1 MKSEDC
7 GSASRTETEL
17 SGEVEDAGVQALAGA
32 LGTFYRAKG
41 GRSLLKRDGGAQS
54 LGGLLFAW
62 ADVGVQVARRMVT
75 LSAELGDEVFGR
87 SFGAAGAVADDVAV
101 GKPVKAETKIS
112 GLARGSFE
120 LENRRSGQV
129 DVRFPRV
136 VEFHAAK
143 GHDRR
148 LIELHFDPEAPIVYA
163 DKPAPITVEFDPSD
177 MLPGE
182 RYIGWATLETARG
195 GKCSLA
201 IEYTAPVKPEPPAKP
216 AEPATTKV
224 TAT

>member
-1 MKSEDC
+1 MKSRDY
-7 GSASRTETEL
+7 GSANSKETEQ
-17 SGEVEDAGVQALAGA
+17 SGEIEDVGVQALAGA
-32 LGTFYRAKG
+32 LGALHRGKG
-41 GRSLLKRDGGAQS
+41 GRPLLRDGGSQS

-101 GKPVKAETKIS
+101 GKPVKAEAKDT

-120 LENRRSGQV
+120 LENRRSGHV
-129 DVRFPRV
+129 EVRFPRV
-136 VEFHAAK
+136 IEFHAAK

-148 LIELHFDPEAPIVYA
+148 LVELRFDPEAPIVCA
-163 DKPAPITVEFDPSD
+163 DAAATITVEFDHSEL
-177 MLPGE
+177 LPGE

-201 IEYTAPVKPEPPAKP
+201 IEVTAPRKPSPSPTP
-216 AEPATTKV
+216 AEPATPKV